1 MKIFRIFLVFLVT
14 GALIVACSK
23 ESKEEMSSVV
33 NESAT
38 VATISA
44 NIPLDASLQKLE
56 ATLLNFDQTE
66 EFRAQSITAS
76 SRNALP
82 ARVLNTVANNYPNA
96 TIQSYEVYTSV
107 PGASYQHYSVLLD
120 NGIEFVVFQW
130 GHILARATIEAV
142 YEPNELKAGQ
152 LPWNLLLRI
161 YSNYQNDL
169 IEEIEPRGSSFEV
182 DLKDG
187 RELIINASGTVI
199 AINQDA
205 DGDDDDDDSGNT
217 LPGVDGIDN
226 NSSSDDDDDGLGDND
241 DGVSGNNDDDDDGN
255 GDNDDGISSNND
267 DDDDGDGDN
276 DDGISSNS
284 DDDDDGDGDNDDGVS
299 SNSDDDDDGDGDNDD
314 GVSSNS
320 DDDDDG
326 NGDDDDGVAGNG
338 NHIDPATLPT
348 AIRNYIAAN
357 YPGAT
362 ITEAE
367 RYSNQYEVELNNGV
381 ELYFDLNGNLISSSG
396 SSSDDDDDN
405 GTSDNDD
412 DDDNGTSDNDD
423 DDN

>member
-276 DDGISSNS
+276 DDG
-284 DDDDDGDGDNDDGVS
+284 
-299 SNSDDDDDGDGDNDD
+299 
-314 GVSSNS
+314 VSSNS